1 MGTIHRAE
9 DTLLGREVA
18 LKMITASQL
27 TDENRSRL
35 LSEARAAAKLNHPN
49 IVAVYDA
56 GEEDHTPFIV
66 MELLMGGSL
75 YDKKPESLDETI
87 SISRQICAALGH
99 AHQHGIVHRDLKPE
113 NVLRSGNGLVKLNDF
128 GMAHSFS
135 SRNSTDGTLLG
146 TVYYIAPE
154 SIQGQLV
161 DGRADLYALGVMLY
175 EWLTGRLPFTADD
188 PVAVISQHL
197 YAPIV
202 PPHIYFAQ
210 IAPELETLI
219 LALLCKDPDD
229 RPESAAAVDKV
240 LAGINSGQVSD
251 LPLTPS
257 YKLERVVRGKLV
269 GRENELE
276 LGKAAWQQAITGS
289 SQMLLVSGEPG
300 IGKTRYVH
308 ELIAYAT
315 LSGGRC
321 LVGECFSEG
330 GAPYEPLA
338 PMIRESLGEGVKKRP
353 ELPDYVISDLVKIT
367 PGLDWLQVDI
377 PPRQIQDA
385 ASEQQHIFESVFTW
399 TDALSKQTPL
409 LLFFDDI
416 HWGDSATLLLIR
428 HLAHRTQDQRVL
440 FILSYREIEL
450 RDEDLANRILNEL
463 LRDHLATRVKLTRF
477 TPELTGEMVATML
490 TPAGHI
496 DPELVDAIFR
506 ETEGNPFF
514 IEEVCKALLEEGL
527 LCCERGEWVSPGI
540 ENISIPQSVRLTVQS
555 RLSRL
560 PEDAQELLRLAAV
573 IGREFEYNI
582 LVKACDKMED
592 RIIECLE
599 EAEKAQI
606 IRELKKGASEGV
618 TFAFE
623 HALIPATLREEISG
637 LRRQRLH
644 RRVAQAVEAIH
655 PDDYETLSYH
665 YEECGDADKAFDN
678 YRKAAAR
685 ALSIYANQ
693 EAMQYYEKALDL
705 CSDES
710 CQAEMYEGIADAAF
724 RLGKREIAEKAFDKA
739 IELYKKT
746 GNIEDLAILY
756 ADAARAV
763 WYMGEV
769 KQGLEICRMGLK
781 EIPEGLESKGMA
793 TLLHET
799 ARACRFNY
807 LYEEGL
813 DLVKKAIAL
822 AQKLDLQEVL
832 ADCYATL
839 GILRVLPFDEA
850 TTALKQA
857 VEIAE
862 KNGYTTILARA
873 RLNLGTHYVYGGE
886 PLLAYDQYSRNVELT
901 TRTGLSYIE
910 FLAQIS
916 LVDLEIS
923 LSRFTDAEAR
933 LVRLVELQSV
943 NPNPTFA
950 LLGVQAIRVTFPWC
964 RGQFEEALFL
974 VDQIL
979 EQYSAEKLQD
989 YQLGYL
995 YMKARL
1001 HWELKQPEQVRS
1013 ILDEV
1018 LAIHPEDRDENPGYI
1033 NSSILHLCFLLKD
1046 KERVLE
1052 QYTILKKVI
1061 GDSPTVTQ
1069 KVFLQIAEA
1078 RHAWLDRDYDLALT
1092 QYSELLET
1100 IKPLGDLW
1108 RIGSF
1113 QEEVAEMLVERSSP
1127 GDTKLA
1133 SGHLDKA
1140 IEVYRTAGLTYY
1152 EENARKKFET
1162 LSDTSA

>member
-1 MGTIHRAE
+1 
-9 DTLLGREVA
+9 
-18 LKMITASQL
+18 MITASQL

-210 IAPELETLI
+210 IAPELEALI

-269 GRENELE
+269 GREKELE
-276 LGKAAWQQAITGS
+276 LGKAAWQQALTGS

-338 PMIRESLGEGVKKRP
+338 PMIRESLGEGTKKRP
-353 ELPDYVISDLVKIT
+353 DLPGYVLSDLVKIT

-399 TDALSKQTPL
+399 TDALSKQAPL

-477 TPELTGEMVATML
+477 NPELTGEMVATML

-496 DPELVDAIFR
+496 DPELVEAIFR

-527 LCCERGEWVSPGI
+527 LCCEHGEWVSPGI
-540 ENISIPQSVRLTVQS
+540 EDISIPQSVRLTVQS

-560 PEDAQELLRLAAV
+560 PEDAQELLHLAAV

-582 LVKACDKMED
+582 LVKACEKTED

-606 IRELKKGASEGV
+606 IRELKKGTPEGV

-637 LRRQRLH
+637 LRRQRYH

-655 PDDYETLSYH
+655 PEDYETLSYH
-665 YEECGDADKAFDN
+665 YEECGDADNAFQN
-678 YRKAAAR
+678 YSKAAGR

-693 EAMQYYEKALDL
+693 EALQYYEKALEL
-705 CSDES
+705 CNDEG
-710 CQAEMYEGIADAAF
+710 CQAEMYEGIADASF
-724 RLGKREIAEKAFDKA
+724 RLGKRETAEKAFDKA
-739 IELYKKT
+739 IELYKKA

-769 KQGLEICRMGLK
+769 KQGLEICRIALK
-781 EIPEGLESKGMA
+781 EMPEGLESKGMA
-793 TLLHET
+793 TLIHET

-807 LYEEGL
+807 LYEEAL
-813 DLVKKAIAL
+813 DLVRKAIAM
-822 AQKLDLQEVL
+822 AEKLDLQEVL

-839 GILRVLPFDEA
+839 GILRILPFDEA
-850 TTALKQA
+850 TSALEQA
-857 VEIAE
+857 VVIAE
-862 KNGYTTILARA
+862 KNGYTAIEARA
-873 RLNLGTHYVYGGE
+873 RLNLGTHYVYSGKCSAAHE
-886 PLLAYDQYSRNVELT
+886 QYSRIIDLT
-901 TRTGLSYIE
+901 GRSGLNYVE

-916 LVDLEIS
+916 LLDLELNTS
-923 LSRFTDAEAR
+923 KYSDAETRMKR
-933 LVRLVELQSV
+933 LYELQPV
-943 NPNPTFA
+943 NPNPESA
-950 LLGVQAIRVTFPWC
+950 MLNIRIFEINFLWLKGSLDEAVT
-964 RGQFEEALFL
+964 LI
-974 VDQIL
+974 DQIL
-979 EQYSAEKLQD
+979 EEYSPEILKD
-989 YQLGYL
+989 YQLWL
-995 YMKARL
+995 LIMKGRL
-1001 HWELKQPEQVRS
+1001 LGELKNKEQVRMV
-1013 ILDEV
+1013 LDEL
-1018 LAIHPEDRDENPGYI
+1018 LALRPEDRDENPG
-1033 NSSILHLCFLLKD
+1033 
-1046 KERVLE
+1046 
-1052 QYTILKKVI
+1052 
-1061 GDSPTVTQ
+1061 
-1069 KVFLQIAEA
+1069 
-1078 RHAWLDRDYDLALT
+1078 
-1092 QYSELLET
+1092 
-1100 IKPLGDLW
+1100 
-1108 RIGSF
+1108 
-1113 QEEVAEMLVERSSP
+1113 RS
-1127 GDTKLA
+1127 
-1133 SGHLDKA
+1133 
-1140 IEVYRTAGLTYY
+1140 
-1152 EENARKKFET
+1152 
-1162 LSDTSA
+1162 